1 MSRYRC
7 SICNR
12 EYIPQEAAARSYFCC
27 GQPLERVGS
36 GASPPDVA
44 APEAAREV
52 SRSLEALLHPAGLG
66 REIDVFAGSE
76 TDTPIAVEV
85 IPPAGNTVD
94 ALAMEGLLG
103 SLGVQAPFALE
114 IAADDNGRH
123 FVVRAHAGVLS
134 HLCSQMES
142 VYGQVEFHPLDEE
155 CDPARRLRTAGL
167 VGQYERDGERRVA
180 MGRLHL
186 RRFEALPLR
195 TYRDGDF
202 READPIL
209 AVLGGFGRV
218 VEGERLLSQLLL
230 CPAPDD
236 WADGFQSLTRPPEA
250 RLKTESPL
258 GLGGGLLLAGA
269 AGLGFAIFLRLLT
282 WTVAGKWLQAGLL
295 GLGTLPLAY
304 LAFRAYR
311 AFDRD
316 QLHAEPAQV
325 TRKIFLPGYRFQLR
339 LAVEAPTREQAQ
351 RRLFQLAAAYR
362 HFNAG
367 AGNALTLEETLFDPC
382 DLESGW
388 DEKAFGGIR
397 TSLRLPGAPRD
408 ILNVAEAASL
418 WHLPWGDGA
427 QLVPRT
433 LAPRLLPLP
442 GDVAEGVP
450 IGSSTHH
457 GRTIP
462 VCLPPSAVERNK
474 LLVART
480 RRGKTT
486 LMLHLAQAACQVAER
501 GDERRAVERRA
512 VVFIDPH
519 GDAVKRLAR
528 TIPPPRVDDVVYL
541 DFGDEMRVP
550 GWNLLD
556 TRMGL
561 SPELLVDSFIYA
573 GRRIWVDYWGPRM
586 EDVLRHVVWTLVQAN
601 QTRERGE
608 QYTVLDV
615 QAALIL
621 QQFQYGLREQ
631 VAGDPELTMW
641 WCGYYDKLHERQ
653 RLEVINPVLTKIQR
667 FAASPTVRRIV
678 SQPESTINFLDLI
691 ARGGILLVDLPAGAI
706 GQDNTGF
713 LGSLLLS
720 YLEAALRTNQGL
732 PYGRRPRATCFID
745 ECSAIPFTYQKLL
758 AELVKMGA
766 DFTLVAQ
773 SLAQIEAIEPGLLDT
788 TLANIDTLAVFQTS
802 GRDARE
808 LVWELGDESLKAHH
822 IVNLPDHVCFLKT
835 QRDGKPLPVMRVDL
849 DDAPEGDANTA
860 RAIQERAHRYTVDAA
875 GAERRYREHIRQAY
889 RMDLEAFQEKVNH
902 FRELSERAREEKE
915 LEESRRRSKEAQED
929 LWAEAGGETSRA
941 SHLSVGGPPGAPL
954 PEELEQPR
962 KHTRSRRGRQEQGR
976 EVEEETEAEVSAE
989 GEEKEE

>member
-1 MSRYRC
+1 MSQYRC
-7 SICNR
+7 PSCSR
-12 EYIPQEAAARSYFCC
+12 EYTPQEAAARSYFCC
-27 GQPLERVGS
+27 GQALQRTAASRASAFALSPTAVETRQALEEMLRPAQAERETAAFRDES
-36 GASPPDVA
+36 TGA
-44 APEAAREV
+44 
-52 SRSLEALLHPAGLG
+52 
-66 REIDVFAGSE
+66 
-76 TDTPIAVEV
+76 AVEV
-85 IPPAGNTVD
+85 IPPAGNRVD
-94 ALAMEGLLG
+94 ALAMEGLLA
-103 SLGVQAPFALE
+103 SLGLRVPFALE
-114 IAADDNGRH
+114 IAADGGGRH
-123 FVVRAHAGVLS
+123 FAIRARQSAMA
-134 HLCSQMES
+134 HLCAQIEN
-142 VYGQVEFHPLDEE
+142 VYGQVEFRPLAEAG
-155 CDPARRLRTAGL
+155 DPARRLRVAGL
-167 VGQYERDGERRVA
+167 VEQYQRDEVQNVA

-218 VEGERLLSQLLL
+218 AEGERLLSQLLL

-236 WADGFQSLTRPPEA
+236 WADDFQSLTRPPEA
-250 RLKTESPL
+250 RLKAESPL
-258 GLGGGLLLAGA
+258 GMGGGLLLAAGA
-269 AGLGFAIFLRLLT
+269 GVGFAVFLRLFT
-282 WTVAGKWLQAGLL
+282 WVIAGKWLQAGLL

-304 LAFRAYR
+304 LAYRAYR
-311 AFDRD
+311 AFGRDR
-316 QLHAEPAQV
+316 LHAEPALV
-325 TRKIFLPGYRFQLR
+325 ARKIFLPGYCFQLR
-339 LAVEAPTREQAQ
+339 LAVAAPTQEQAR
-351 RRLFQLAAAYR
+351 RRLYQLATAYR
-362 HFNAG
+362 QFNAG
-367 AGNALTLEETLFDPC
+367 AGNALELEEGFFDPC
-382 DLESGW
+382 DLDSGW
-388 DEKAFGGIR
+388 DGRFFSRAS
-397 TSLRLPGAPRD
+397 TSPRQMPRMAVHLLGAPRD
-408 ILNVAEAASL
+408 IVSVAEAASL

-427 QLVPRT
+427 QLVPIALT
-433 LAPRLLPLP
+433 PHLLPLP
-442 GDVAEGVP
+442 GDVAEGVL

-457 GRTIP
+457 GQTIP
-462 VCLPPSAVERNK
+462 VHLPPSAVERNK
-474 LLVART
+474 FLVART

-486 LMLHLAQAACQVAER
+486 LMLHLAQAALQVPER
-501 GDERRAVERRA
+501 HDERRA

-528 TIPPPRVDDVVYL
+528 TIPRGRVDDVVYL
-541 DFGDEMRVP
+541 DFGDEIRVV

-561 SPELLVDSFIYA
+561 SPELLVESFIYA

-586 EDVLRHVVWTLVQAN
+586 EDVLRHVVWTLVRAN
-601 QTRERGE
+601 QARERGE

-667 FAASPTVRRIV
+667 FAASPTVRRVV
-678 SQPESTINFLDLI
+678 SRPESTINFLDLI
-691 ARGGILLVDLPAGAI
+691 AGGGILLVDLPAGTI

-720 YLEAALRTNQGL
+720 YLEAAIRTSQGL
-732 PYGRRPRATCFID
+732 PPAQRPRATCFID
-745 ECSAIPFTYQKLL
+745 ECSAIPFTYQRLL

-773 SLAQIEAIEPGLLDT
+773 SLAQLEAIEPGLLDA

-808 LVWELGDESLKAHH
+808 LVWELGDESVQAHY

-849 DDAPEGDANTA
+849 DDAPEGNADTA
-860 RAIQERAHRYTVDAA
+860 RAIRERAHRYTVDAA
-875 GAERRYREHIRQAY
+875 GAEQRYREHIRQAY

-915 LEESRRRSKEAQED
+915 LEESRRQSKEAMED
-929 LWAEAGGETSRA
+929 LRAEAEGGISHT

-954 PEELEQPR
+954 PEELERPQ
-962 KHTRSRRGRQEQGR
+962 KHTRSRRERQEEGQ
-976 EVEEETEAEVSAE
+976 EMEEETEAEVSA
-989 GEEKEE
+989 GVEE